1 MKRPDLHVSMS
12 PFVHSGD
19 TVRRIMLDYLLAL
32 LPVLC
37 AGLFYYGWPALKIV
51 VICALTAVLT
61 ELAWQK
67 VMGQRIRISDGSAL
81 VTGIL
86 LGLVL
91 SSLVPWWLA
100 VAGAFT
106 AVVVGKHL
114 LGGLGNHPFNPVVVG
129 WTFVQVSYSA
139 YIADY
144 PIPHPLFGM
153 KTGAYLADPYLVALS
168 EDMEMA
174 SWVPWTDLFVGNVPG
189 EIGTGCVLA
198 VLLGGIYLLARGRIT
213 WHIPVAFIA
222 SAWLFGMVFHQVDP
236 GSYAHP
242 TYHVLSGWMMLAA
255 LFLATEK
262 GTAPLGVP
270 GMILYGVGC
279 GLLTMVIRMWGVYM
293 EGVPFAILLMNAL
306 TPLLDRVR
314 PRAVGRRVEIA

>member
-19 TVRRIMLDYLLAL
+19 SVQRIMLDHLLAL
-32 LPVLC
+32 VPALL
-37 AGLFYYGWPALKIV
+37 AGVYFFGWPALKIV
-51 VICALTAVLT
+51 FLCALTAVLT
-61 ELAWQK
+61 ELIWQK
-67 VMGQRIRISDGSAL
+67 AMGQPVRVGDGSAL

-86 LGLVL
+86 LGLIL
-91 SSLVPWWLA
+91 SALVPWWLA

-114 LGGLGNHPFNPVVVG
+114 LGGLGNHPFNPVLVG
-129 WTFVQVSYSA
+129 WAFVQMSYSA
-139 YIADY
+139 RMSDY

-153 KTGAYLADPYLVALS
+153 ETGAYLADPFLMTLS

-174 SWVPWTDLFVGNVPG
+174 SWVPWSDLFIGNVPG
-189 EIGTGCVLA
+189 EIGTGSALA
-198 VLLGGIYLLARGRIT
+198 VLLGGVYLLLRGRIT
-213 WHIPVAFIA
+213 WHIPVAYLA
-222 SAWLFGMVFHQVDP
+222 SAWLFALIFHQIDP
-236 GSYAHP
+236 GAYAHP
-242 TYHVLSGWMMLAA
+242 TNHILSGWIILAA
-255 LFLATEK
+255 LFLAPER

-270 GMILYGVGC
+270 GMLLYGAGC
-279 GLLTMVIRMWGVYM
+279 GVLTMIIRTWGVYM

-306 TPLLDRVR
+306 TPLLDRIR

>member
-1 MKRPDLHVSMS
+1 MKSPDLYVSMS
-12 PFVHSGD
+12 PFMHSGD
-19 TVRRIMLDYLLAL
+19 SVRKIMADYLLAL
-32 LPVLC
+32 VPILF
-37 AGLFYYGWPALKIV
+37 AGWFFFGWPAIKIV
-51 VICALTAVLT
+51 IICALTAVLT
-61 ELAWQK
+61 EAAWQK
-67 VMGQRIRISDGSAL
+67 LMGRPIRVFDGTAL

-86 LGLVL
+86 LGLVF
-91 SSLVPWWLA
+91 SSMIPWWMA

-114 LGGLGNHPFNPVVVG
+114 LGGFGNSPFSPVVVG
-129 WTFVQVSYSA
+129 WTFIQVSYGA
-139 YIADY
+139 RMADY
-144 PIPHPLFGM
+144 PIPHPMFGM
-153 KTGAYLADPYLVALS
+153 ETGRFLSDPFLMALS

-174 SWVPWTDLFVGNVPG
+174 YWVPWRDLLIGNVPS
-189 EIGTGCVLA
+189 EIGTGCILA
-198 VLLGGIYLLARGRIT
+198 ILLGGAYLLARNRIT
-213 WHIPVAFIA
+213 WHIPVAFIV
-222 SAWLFGMVFHQVDP
+222 SAWLFAMIFYQIDSSV
-236 GSYAHP
+236 YAHP

-270 GMILYGVGC
+270 GMLMYGVGC
-279 GLLTMVIRMWGVYM
+279 GVLTMIIRTWGVYM